1 MRWRSRWLALLTMV
15 LHGAALVGLPLL
27 HERSHREGSARPHVH
42 LGTETLWGAG
52 ELLPS
57 TPETAHG
64 AEAQPSTEALH
75 VSHDADLEALELLDV
90 GHAGVAV
97 VDCELARYT
106 LADCPSPDAAPHGF
120 GDELL
125 ARAPHR
131 HEAPRDRG
139 APWDP
144 GHGAHSLEH
153 GGLAVTQTPLFVLPP
168 PRRACV
174 RVEPASPRLPLAS
187 RPCLALRARAPP
199 RAA

>member
-1 MRWRSRWLALLTMV
+1 MRWRSRGLALFTLV

-42 LGTETLWGAG
+42 LGAETLWGAV
-52 ELLPS
+52 LVPPS
-57 TPETAHG
+57 TPATDG
-64 AEAQPSTEALH
+64 AEAQPSTNALH

-90 GHAGVAV
+90 GHAGVAE

-106 LADCPSPDAAPHGF
+106 LADCASPDAAPHGF

-125 ARAPHR
+125 ARTH
-131 HEAPRDRG
+131 HGHGAPRGDG

-144 GHGAHSLEH
+144 GHGAGSLEH
-153 GGLAVTQTPLFVLPP
+153 GGLAVTQTPLFLLPP

-174 RVEPASPRLPLAS
+174 RVEPAPPRLLPAS
-187 RPCLALRARAPP
+187 RPHLALRARAPP
-199 RAA
+199 PAA